1 MLTLGKGCFWELF
14 SPEWTRFMKDGDK
27 APTRPSYC
35 HPWSDGTE
43 ADCFLLLLLLHFDNT
58 KMD

>member
-14 SPEWTRFMKDGDK
+14 SPEWTRFMEDGDK

-35 HPWSDGTE
+35 HPWADGVTHWLSHHM
-43 ADCFLLLLLLHFDNT
+43 AGLAPL
-58 KMD
+58 KPVQ